1 MDPKSQDIG
10 LASEALAST
19 SNDPGKGSPKLF
31 LVLRKYNIS
40 MFLYSIFLT

>member
-19 SNDPGKGSPKLF
+19 SNDQGKGSPK
-31 LVLRKYNIS
+31 I
-40 MFLYSIFLT
+40 IF